1 MKKVTVLMSTFNGE
15 KYVEE
20 QINSILKQKGIDSN
34 FSMQL
39 MIRDDMS
46 TDKTKEILE
55 KYRNNSKI
63 DFLVDDLGNIGV
75 KQSFF
80 QLLRNSPNAD
90 LYFFCDQDDIW
101 PQNKILEFIYNYNE
115 NSIADQNRPLG
126 FYSDLWI
133 ADEFGKSK
141 NIKMSDLY
149 DWSKYSDYEY
159 LSWNYRVTGA
169 AFAINQAAKELAT
182 KIPKNV
188 VDKINMHDSFI
199 ALLVSIF
206 GKLIFIDKP
215 LLLYRQH
222 NNNVIGASAS
232 NKGYFER
239 IRMVFKT
246 VEQFEND
253 GLLIFELIQK
263 LDYSHDEVKEYRIYF
278 SNFETLKKSVSLR
291 KRFVSWK
298 KMSKSMY
305 LNKIKY
311 ISLLRAIINT

>member
-55 KYRNNSKI
+55 KYRENLKI

-101 PQNKILEFIYNYNE
+101 PKNKILEFMYSY
-115 NSIADQNRPLG
+115 NSIGDQNRPLG

-149 DWSKYSDYEY
+149 DWSKYADYGY

-169 AFAINQAAKELAT
+169 AFAINQAAKDLAI
-182 KIPKNV
+182 KIPKSI

-199 ALLVSIF
+199 ALLISIF
-206 GKLIFIDKP
+206 GELIFIDKP

-222 NNNVIGASAS
+222 NNNVIGASSS

-246 VEQFEND
+246 VGQFEND
-253 GLLIFELIQK
+253 GLLVFELIQG
-263 LDYSHDEVKEYRIYF
+263 LDYSQDKVKEYRMYF
-278 SNFETLKKSVSLR
+278 LNFEILKKSISLR
-291 KRFVSWK
+291 QRLISWK
-298 KMSKSMY
+298 KMSRNMY

-311 ISLLRAIINT
+311 ISLLKAIINT